1 MVQERSDGEPALGDL
16 ADHREAMIH
25 GKS

>member
-1 MVQERSDGEPALGDL
+1 MVQERSDGELALGDL